1 MDISML
7 GWVFAAGATGL
18 AVGLYLA
25 RDREQERVV
34 YLRGQLREV
43 RGLPAAKSPQRDEQE
58 PASSKSTAVATF
70 GGSR

>member
-1 MDISML
+1 MDIAML

-25 RDREQERVV
+25 RDREQEQVV

-43 RGLPAAKSPQRDEQE
+43 RGTPENVKALNPPATRS
-58 PASSKSTAVATF
+58 
-70 GGSR
+70 GGGL